1 METYFER
8 LFTFH
13 ATGSESDDGEGMK
26 WPVNTLRSEDMAGAG
41 FFFTGNETQT
51 PDSVTCFSCKMQA
64 WQWKRK
70 DDPFDE
76 HSSGSPNCEYV
87 TTQQFEDRHNLF
99 LMEKEGKKAS
109 KQSSPDTLDGPATP
123 PETPT
128 KPKAT
133 TKRYQYRRKMVLSPI
148 YTVYDSCPTNEQT
161 QETVHRDTDKQ
172 PVEIAITAGD
182 TKFTIQVTDVS
193 PRGTKRL
200 RID

>member
-13 ATGSESDDGEGMK
+13 ATGSESGDGEGMK
-26 WPVNTLRSEDMAGAG
+26 WPVNTLRPEDMAGAG

-64 WQWKRK
+64 WQWKRN

-76 HSSGSPNCEYV
+76 HSSGSPNCDYV
-87 TTQQFEDRHNLF
+87 TTEQFEDRHKLF
-99 LMEKEGKKAS
+99 LMDRESKNAS
-109 KQSSPDTLDGPATP
+109 KQNSPAALEAPATP

-128 KPKAT
+128 KPKT
-133 TKRYQYRRKMVLSPI
+133 IRKPKRKMAMSPI
-148 YTVYDSCPTNEQT
+148 VTIYDSAPADNQA
-161 QETVHRDTDKQ
+161 QNAVHHDTGKQ

-182 TKFTIQVTDVS
+182 SKFTIQVTDVS

-200 RID
+200 RVD